1 MIDSDV
7 AMPLIVSSIFPTV
20 FSALPDTLVLTR
32 TSVNGETHQEMIAN
46 LESEDIQLSCFAET
60 A

>member
-7 AMPLIVSSIFPTV
+7 AKPLIVSSIFPTV
-20 FSALPDTLVLTR
+20 FSALPDTLVPTR

-46 LESEDIQLSCFAET
+46 LESEDIKLSCFAET